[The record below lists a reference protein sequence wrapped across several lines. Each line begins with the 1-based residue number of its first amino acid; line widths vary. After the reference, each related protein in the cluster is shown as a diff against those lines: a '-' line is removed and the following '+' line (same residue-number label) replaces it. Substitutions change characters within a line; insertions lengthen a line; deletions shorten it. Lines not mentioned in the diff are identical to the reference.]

1 MITKNKKYIIQKP
14 NNVDPDNYD
23 DVDISEYLRD
33 IFDSYYSEFLLNFE
47 MSTLIESL
55 SE

>member
-1 MITKNKKYIIQKP
+1 MISKNRKYQIMKP
-14 NNVDPDNYD
+14 RSDDIEPLD
-23 DVDISEYLRD
+23 DVDLSEYLKD

-55 SE
+55 AD